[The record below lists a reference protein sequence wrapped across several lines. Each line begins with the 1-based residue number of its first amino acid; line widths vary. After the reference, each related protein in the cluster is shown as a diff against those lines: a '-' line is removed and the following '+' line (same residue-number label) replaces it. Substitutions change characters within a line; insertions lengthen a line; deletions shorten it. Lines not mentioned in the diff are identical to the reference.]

1 MKIATLAAAA
11 VLTAAAAAPAH
22 AVLINAAYTGAVTGQ
37 LNSNFAVG
45 SAITGSF
52 SYDTVL
58 QDFPSFTIGGFT
70 KPAGAVPT
78 ATNDGFTALYRSQLS
93 VLPLGSGVNNTLAV
107 ELDGT
112 FTTRD
117 PVALLLQPN
126 LFASLDNTSSINY
139 LRSDAA
145 GTPANTVRLTATL
158 TGLTVTAVPGPAD
171 VPEPASIAL
180 FATALAGLTALRRT
194 KTLNRDGAASL

>member
-1 MKIATLAAAA
+1 MKIATIAAAA
-11 VLTAAAAAPAH
+11 VLTAAAPAY

-37 LNSNFAVG
+37 LNSNFAAG
-45 SAITGSF
+45 STITGSF

-58 QDFPSFTIGGFT
+58 GDFPSFTIGGFT
-70 KPAGAVPT
+70 KPAGALPT
-78 ATNDGFTALYRSQLS
+78 LTNDGFTALYRSQLS
-93 VLPLGSGVNNTLAV
+93 VLPLGSGINNTLAV
-107 ELDGT
+107 ELDGA

-145 GTPANTVRLTATL
+145 GTPANTVRVTATL
-158 TGLTVTAVPGPAD
+158 TGLSVTV

-180 FATALAGLTALRRT
+180 FTMGLAGLTALRRS
-194 KTLNRDGAASL
+194 KGLNRFCQNSRQ